1 MKPLI
6 RRNTL
11 GIEAQMPFLV
21 RSKAISRKKREA
33 WQQVG
38 LVAGFLAGRHF
49 VGAKD
54 LHYGYWHDGVEPIVR
69 NLPRAQE
76 DYCQFI
82 LQHIP
87 ADAERV
93 LDVGC
98 GAGSVAAHL
107 VARGQQV
114 DCVSPSSFLN
124 GQARQLLGDK
134 VRIFECDY
142 EDYQTND
149 KYDCVLFCES
159 FQYVKMDRG
168 LTNVARH
175 LRSGGQMV
183 ICDFFRR
190 PEFEFQRSPI
200 SGGHK
205 LDEFQKI
212 IANHPFRLLDEIDI
226 TARTAPT
233 FTVIASAFANVLQPI
248 WEEIDRASEATHPLT
263 TKCVNWLFR
272 RKFTKVKKKYF
283 THERSPENFCKF
295 KTYRLMRF
303 ERTSQA
309 A

>member
-1 MKPLI
+1 
-6 RRNTL
+6 
-11 GIEAQMPFLV
+11 MPFLI
-21 RSKAISRKKREA
+21 RSKTDSRERREA

-54 LHYGYWHDGVEPIVR
+54 LHYGFWQDGVDPIIS

-76 DYCQFI
+76 EYCRFI

-107 VARGQQV
+107 VARGQKV

-124 GQARQLLGDK
+124 GQARNLLGEK

-142 EDYQTND
+142 EDYQTAD
-149 KYDCVLFCES
+149 QYDCVLFCES
-159 FQYVKMDRG
+159 FQYVKMQLG
-168 LTNVARH
+168 LANVARQ

-183 ICDFFRR
+183 ICDFFRL
-190 PEFEFQRSPI
+190 PENERSPI

-205 LDEFQKI
+205 LDEFQRVV
-212 IANHPFRLLDEIDI
+212 AQQPFRLMDDI
-226 TARTAPT
+226 NITKFTAPT
-233 FTVIASAFANVLQPI
+233 FTVIDAAFSSVLQPI
-248 WEEIDRASEATHPLT
+248 WDEIDRASELTHPLT
-263 TKCVNWLFR
+263 ARCVNWFFR
-272 RKFTKVKKKYF
+272 RKFAKVKKKYF
-283 THERSPENFCKF
+283 THERSAENFCKF

-303 ERTSQA
+303 ERT
-309 A
+309 